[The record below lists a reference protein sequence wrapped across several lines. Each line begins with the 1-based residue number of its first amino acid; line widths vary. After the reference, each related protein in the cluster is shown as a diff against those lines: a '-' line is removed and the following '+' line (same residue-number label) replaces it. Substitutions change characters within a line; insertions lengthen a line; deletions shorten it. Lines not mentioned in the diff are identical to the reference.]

1 VTGAAGEESTASD
14 ADVTSA
20 TAESYSGVGPRVSAI
35 LEAAEQAAQE
45 IRAAGDRQA
54 AALVEQLRAE
64 AEGDARDMRLAAE
77 SYGKRQRRDADE
89 EAKLIVA
96 AAEQRVRELVAEAEE
111 QANERTAGVEG
122 RLRAL
127 TAEIRYL
134 EAKRSR
140 IVDALRSI
148 STHIDDALD
157 DDRAREP
164 EPAEQL
170 PDALAPASRRDRN
183 RLRR

>member
-1 VTGAAGEESTASD
+1 VTGAAGEGTTASQGD
-14 ADVTSA
+14 LASAAAD
-20 TAESYSGVGPRVSAI
+20 SYSDVGPRVAAI
-35 LEAAEQAAQE
+35 LDAAEQAAQE
-45 IRAAGDRQA
+45 IRADGGRQA

-89 EAKLIVA
+89 EAKVIVA
-96 AAEQRVRELVAEAEE
+96 AAEQRVRDLVAEAEE
-111 QANERTAGVEG
+111 QADERTAGVEG

-134 EAKRSR
+134 EAKRNR

-148 STHIDDALD
+148 STHIDDALA

-164 EPAEQL
+164 ELADEL
-170 PDALAPASRRDRN
+170 PDALVPASRRDRN